1 MTKTI
6 GYAAES
12 ATAPLKPIQFDRR
25 EPGAEDVELDILYC
39 GVCHSDIHQVRNEWH
54 NTVYPCLPGHEIVG
68 RVRQVGPQVT
78 KFKVGDLAGV
88 GCMVD
93 SCQECHPCQHGEE
106 NYCEGSKGWTA
117 TYNGPQKPDG
127 TNTYGGYSNS
137 IVVKESF
144 VLKIPENLDLKAVAP
159 ILCAG
164 VTTYSPLRHWNVQAG
179 QKIGVVG
186 LGGLGDMAVKLA
198 VAMGAHVVGF
208 TTSPEKEAD
217 FRRLGAEDVIISTD
231 KEAMSKYA
239 SSFDLILS
247 TIPTKHDIN
256 PYIQLLKHDATI
268 VLVGALEP
276 LEPIDHSQVA
286 FHRRSISGSLIGSI
300 AETQAVLDFCSQHNI
315 ISDVETIAID
325 GINEAFDRMMNGEVK
340 YRFVIDMASLKG
352 VEGRG

>member
-1 MTKTI
+1 MTKAI
-6 GYAAES
+6 GYAAQS
-12 ATAPLKPIQFDRR
+12 ATAALKPIEFDRR
-25 EPGAEDVELDILYC
+25 EPSAEDVELDILYC

-54 NTVYPCLPGHEIVG
+54 NTLYPCLPGHEIVG
-68 RVRQVGPQVT
+68 RVSKIGSQVT

-93 SCQECHPCQHGEE
+93 SCQQCDPCQHGEE
-106 NYCEGSKGWTA
+106 NYCQGPKGWTA

-144 VLKIPENLDLKAVAP
+144 VLNVPENLDPKTVAP
-159 ILCAG
+159 LLCAG
-164 VTTYSPLRHWNVQAG
+164 VTTYSPLRHWHVQPG
-179 QKIGVVG
+179 QLVGVVG

-198 VAMGAHVVGF
+198 VAMGARVVGL
-208 TTSPEKEAD
+208 TTSPEKVPE
-217 FRRLGAEDVIISTD
+217 FHRLGAEAAIVSTD
-231 KEAMSKYA
+231 KDAMAEYA
-239 SSFDLILS
+239 SSFDLIVS

-276 LEPIDHSQVA
+276 LEPVDHSQVA
-286 FHRRSISGSLIGSI
+286 FQRRSISGSLIGGI
-300 AETQAVLDFCSQHNI
+300 AQTQEVLDFCSKHNI
-315 ISDVETIAID
+315 TSDVEMISIQD
-325 GINEAFDRMMNGEVK
+325 INEAYERMIQGDVK

-352 VEGRG
+352 